1 MLINAS
7 INEILALINKQELY
21 KSYFKKNTSLMHPTK
36 YRKKI
41 KNVDDGKSF
50 YTVSEHCITVMR
62 MRMRA

>member
-21 KSYFKKNTSLMHPTK
+21 KSYLKKYFANAPHKISQ
-36 YRKKI
+36 KI